1 MAGGVSA
8 STRENGPEV
17 VEEYRPWTDQDLLHG
32 QPGAAPALDP
42 AFAIPDPS
50 TTLPRTT
57 IAALATVAEIA
68 RISIKTILPTN
79 AVNWTTLYPDIEPR
93 KLANRILT
101 RSFAEAVAVNDITT
115 THLRPRKDTE
125 DGVIRPTRPSK
136 KDQRERTIP
145 PGPPETILQAPNQG
159 STAATSHHRIA
170 ITGIITEDTG
180 RHLHAAILAH
190 ADLSHQRKILSQDAK
205 GTRPHGHHQDARLT
219 RDLSCR
225 NAVDGNGP
233 ETTERHREV
242 PPQLENA

>member
-1 MAGGVSA
+1 MI
-8 STRENGPEV
+8 REKGPEV
-17 VEEYRPWTDQDLLHG
+17 VEDYRSWTDQDLLHG

-42 AFAIPDPS
+42 AFAIPDPT

-68 RISIKTILPTN
+68 RISIKTIPSTH
-79 AVNWTTLYPDIEPR
+79 AVNWTTLYPDIELR

-101 RSFAEAVAVNDITT
+101 MSFAEAVAVNNITT
-115 THLRPRKDTE
+115 IHLRPRKDTE
-125 DGVIRPTRPSK
+125 DGVVRPIRPLE
-136 KDQRERTIP
+136 KDQREHMIL

-159 STAATSHHRIA
+159 STAAASHHRIA
-170 ITGIITEDTG
+170 VTGIITEDTG
-180 RHLHAAILAH
+180 RHLHAAIPAH

-205 GTRPHGHHQDARLT
+205 GTRPHYHHQDARLT

-225 NAVDGNGP
+225 KAVDGNGP

-242 PPQLENA
+242 PLQLENA